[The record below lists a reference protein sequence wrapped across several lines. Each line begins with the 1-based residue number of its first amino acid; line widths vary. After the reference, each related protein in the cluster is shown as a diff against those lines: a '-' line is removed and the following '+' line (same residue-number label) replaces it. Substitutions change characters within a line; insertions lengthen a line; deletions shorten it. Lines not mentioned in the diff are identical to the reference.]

1 MAGNVILEDLLA
13 ELIAFRGAFILQNAY
28 GSMEFQ
34 GDDLYLSPTKE
45 WITIYHE
52 GASNPES
59 QSHLHLRRAMLRSA
73 RIARELEETPYLQFF
88 QAPKPSG
95 ESTLVWYF
103 PSFYDYQKGKADIPE
118 NQKIYDAF
126 VDAHGGEF
134 AIIDTAGRGKTDD
147 LI

>member
-13 ELIAFRGAFILQNAY
+13 ELIACRGAFILQNAH

-34 GDDLYLSPTKE
+34 GDDLYLSPIEE

-59 QSHLHLRRAMLRSA
+59 QGHLHLRRAMLRSA
-73 RIARELEETPYLQFF
+73 RIAREFGETPHLQFF
-88 QAPKPSG
+88 QTSEPEG
-95 ESTLVWYF
+95 ESTLAWYF

-118 NQKIYDAF
+118 NQQIYEAF
-126 VDAHGGEF
+126 VDAHGSEF
-134 AIIDTAGRGKTDD
+134 AIVDEGGR
-147 LI
+147 

>member
-1 MAGNVILEDLLA
+1 MAGSVMLEGLLA
-13 ELIAFRGAFILQNAY
+13 ELIAIRGVFILRNAH

-34 GDDLYLSPTKE
+34 GDDLYLSPIEE

-59 QSHLHLRRAMLRSA
+59 QGHLHLRRAMLRSA
-73 RIARELEETPYLQFF
+73 RIARELEETPHLQFF
-88 QAPKPSG
+88 QTPEPSG

-118 NQKIYDAF
+118 NQKVYDAF
-126 VDAHGGEF
+126 VDAHGSEF
-134 AIIDTAGRGKTDD
+134 AILDERGC
-147 LI
+147 